1 MNQSPSKQLST
12 LVTIK
17 LLMTSVPKYQSQ
29 NSMIKTAVTRL
40 PVIDLIK
47 NRWSARAFSDQ
58 NLTDEHMLTLIE
70 AAAWAPSSM
79 NEQPWRY
86 RYALRGTVLFDQLGD
101 SLLSG
106 NQPWAKNAAALL
118 LCTTKKN
125 FAKNG
130 SPNRHAMHDT
140 GMANAFLML
149 QATQMDIYGHLMG
162 GYDPAKLRA
171 SVNLSEDE
179 EDVCIIALG
188 FLGTPDQLE
197 EPFRTREI
205 TPRSRKA
212 IEEFIPEN
220 Q

>member
-1 MNQSPSKQLST
+1 
-12 LVTIK
+12 
-17 LLMTSVPKYQSQ
+17 
-29 NSMIKTAVTRL
+29 MIKTAVTRH

-58 NLTDEHMLTLIE
+58 NLTEDHMLTLIE

-79 NEQPWRY
+79 NEQPWRF
-86 RYALRGTVLFDQLGD
+86 RYGLRGTVLFDQLWEC
-101 SLLSG
+101 LLSG
-106 NQPWAKNAAALL
+106 NQPWSKNAAGLL

-130 SPNRHAMHDT
+130 APNRHAMHDT

-149 QATQMDIYGHLMG
+149 QATQMNIYGHLMG
-162 GYDPAKLRA
+162 GYNPTMLRET
-171 SVNLSEDE
+171 VQLSDDE

-188 FLGTPDQLE
+188 FLGAPDQLE

>member
-1 MNQSPSKQLST
+1 M
-12 LVTIK
+12 
-17 LLMTSVPKYQSQ
+17 
-29 NSMIKTAVTRL
+29 

-58 NLTDEHMLTLIE
+58 NLTEEHLLTLIE
-70 AAAWAPSSM
+70 AASWAPSSI

-86 RYALRGTVLFDQLGD
+86 RFGLRGTPQFDRMWD
-101 SLLSG
+101 SLLIG
-106 NQPWAKNAAALL
+106 NKPWAKHAAAMI

-149 QATQMDIYGHLMG
+149 QATQMNIYGHIMA
-162 GYDPAKLRA
+162 GYDPAKLRESFQLA
-171 SVNLSEDE
+171 EDE

-188 FLGTPDQLE
+188 FLGPPEQLE

-205 TPRSRKA
+205 TPRSRRA
-212 IEEFIPEN
+212 VEEFVLEN